1 MARGVT
7 MIVRFPTAPPSRAV
21 AVMVTVVAL
30 VTWPALMRPR
40 ESTLNTDGLE
50 LDQITFLSVVSLGS
64 TCAESFAVLPAGS
77 VSAPLTVTVLL
88 IAAIFRITR
97 AETRLPSSVTAVM
110 VTLPRFLIATLPP
123 VTVARPRLELVH
135 FTLWLAPAGSTSAVS
150 LSAFTAFT
158 STYSVLPFTI
168 SPSR

>member
-1 MARGVT
+1 MA
-7 MIVRFPTAPPSRAV
+7 A
-21 AVMVTVVAL
+21 TVWVISL

-97 AETRLPSSVTAVM
+97 AETRLPS
-110 VTLPRFLIATLPP
+110 
-123 VTVARPRLELVH
+123 
-135 FTLWLAPAGSTSAVS
+135 
-150 LSAFTAFT
+150 
-158 STYSVLPFTI
+158 
-168 SPSR
+168 